1 MILYKND
8 LSKNIKFLENSNNF
22 VWIEIDKTCIKNMQN
37 NLILVGTYIN
47 DTTST
52 YYHDDIL
59 EEFSSGILKY
69 GSDSKPILLM
79 GDFNGRVGNL
89 DDRYID
95 DTPLTQNIPT
105 QKPDFDIP
113 TRKNCDI
120 IANSHGKKIIQ
131 LCQSMNLLIINGRTI
146 GDAIGNLTFMNA
158 SRGTSTIDYCL
169 CNSILYKCIENFL
182 VMPLTILK

>member
-1 MILYKND
+1 MILYKNY

-52 YYHDDIL
+52 YYHDDIW
-59 EEFSSGILKY
+59 EELSSGILKY

-105 QKPDFDIP
+105 QSRILIF
-113 TRKNCDI
+113 
-120 IANSHGKKIIQ
+120 
-131 LCQSMNLLIINGRTI
+131 LLIKTATLLQILMERKLYNC
-146 GDAIGNLTFMNA
+146 A
-158 SRGTSTIDYCL
+158 SQ
-169 CNSILYKCIENFL
+169 
-182 VMPLTILK
+182 